1 MPRNFVEGA
10 ALRSEKGAKGMRF
23 IKAAVVAVGLALA
36 PLAALA
42 AAPAS
47 SLSAADQADIARIES
62 YLDGIHTMR
71 GHFLQST
78 EGDVYAEGAF
88 YIDRPGKMRIQYDPP
103 TPFFMV
109 ASGSTLSF
117 YDGRIKKSSFVPID
131 MTPAY
136 FLIRD
141 KVGLGDSIVASHV
154 ERGDASLR
162 VTVYE
167 REHPDRGRMMLTFSD
182 RPLELKK
189 WKMIDKDGNETDISI
204 VNTEYNVKLDPNLFR
219 FDDPAPTALGHGS
232 NN

>member
-1 MPRNFVEGA
+1 MLKSTMLAA
-10 ALRSEKGAKGMRF
+10 AL
-23 IKAAVVAVGLALA
+23 ALL

-42 AAPAS
+42 AAPVPK
-47 SLSAADQADIARIES
+47 LSAQDEADVARVEN
-62 YLDGIHTMR
+62 YLDSIHTMK
-71 GHFLQST
+71 GHFLQSSD
-78 EGDVYAEGAF
+78 GDVYAEGAF
-88 YIDRPGKMRIQYDPP
+88 YIDRPGKMRVQYDPP
-103 TPFFMV
+103 TDFFMV
-109 ASGSTLSF
+109 AAGSTLSF
-117 YDGRIKKSSFVPID
+117 YDGRLKKSSYVPIE

-162 VTVYE
+162 ITVYE
-167 REHPDRGRMMLTFSD
+167 RDHPDRGRMLLTFSD

-189 WKMIDKDGNETDISI
+189 WKLIDHDGNETDISI

-219 FDDPAPTALGHGS
+219 FVDPAPTNVAHGS